1 MRSVDVMSP
10 IQIHHFVKAKQAGR
24 KLVALT
30 AADYAIA
37 QLLDRANVDLLLVGD
52 SLAMTTLG
60 YANTLPLT
68 LDELIHHCA
77 AVRRGVE
84 RAFLIADLPFM
95 SYQVSREQALISAG
109 RIIKEAGAAGVKVEG
124 GYPQMV
130 DTVAALVQAGIPVL
144 GHVGLTP
151 QSVLQLGGFRQQG
164 TTEDSVQKLL
174 HEAKDLQAAGVF
186 ALVLEH
192 VPADVGREISEQ
204 LIVPTF
210 GIGAGAG
217 CDGQILVINDLLGLS
232 ERLPPFAKAYANL
245 RDTISS
251 AVEAFC
257 SDVRDGSFPDG
268 DYRGGKQD

>member
-1 MRSVDVMSP
+1 MPP
-10 IQIHHFVKAKQAGR
+10 IKIHHFIEAKQAGR

-37 QLLDRANVDLLLVGD
+37 QLLDRATVDLLLVGD

-68 LDELIHHCA
+68 LDDLIHHCA

-84 RAFLIADLPFM
+84 RAFLVADLPFM
-95 SYQVSREQALISAG
+95 SYQVSREQALIAAG
-109 RIIKEAGAAGVKVEG
+109 RLLKEAGASAVKVEG
-124 GYPQMV
+124 GYAQMV
-130 DTVAALVQAGIPVL
+130 DTVTALVQAGIPVL
-144 GHVGLTP
+144 GHIGLTP
-151 QSVLQLGGFRQQG
+151 QSVLQLGGFRRQG
-164 TTEDSVQKLL
+164 TTVEAAQTLL
-174 HEAKDLQAAGVF
+174 SEAQALQAAGVF

-192 VPADVGREISEQ
+192 IPIDVGRKISEQ

-232 ERLPPFAKAYANL
+232 EHMPPFAKAYANL
-245 RDTISS
+245 RDTITS
-251 AVEAFC
+251 AVEAF
-257 SDVRDGSFPDG
+257 SRDVREGSFPEE
-268 DYRGGKQD
+268 R